1 MANKKKKEKIS
12 KHGSMAYSLDIRD
25 KHFLNTPKQKKQLIN
40 NIRENNVEL
49 QEYTKRTFKKGI
61 FSERNYLK
69 KFSITGSLIIDN
81 LDELGLPCKDFFLS
95 KRGRYFEVSNSRG
108 KAYILRGPRYLMA
121 LKPHL
126 SVPLKLEMLYDD
138 IKDGA
143 DALIKIDNYNVKQ
156 HYEIYPILDY
166 LKNALVTIYNAY
178 THQEK
183 FKHLVQLE
191 KEDCNYTNL
200 KNCILEILEEVVF
213 CCYLSL
219 INEFDSK
226 FSMKLIQSIGDE
238 ELFNKIFDSI
248 SNSFKSFIFSSRAIV
263 RPEASHPIVI
273 AAFCHRICSKYSDVD
288 FIFGLPAGG
297 TEIACLI
304 HKHMEYVTGQKKELI
319 LIPISMHSLKRHT
332 KHKIEIEE
340 ILKIFPQFSIL
351 SKKKGILVDDNSSS
365 GKTIGEA
372 SYIIKKVYKNI
383 DLKCRVAEADTIRAE
398 LRFMK
403 REENCKIANQIL
415 FQDAI
420 GILPVSKKIKPKY
433 DLKELVENNYLSN
446 HYMSF
451 LNDENDLIKKIKLLV
466 IIDAIHNKFEDT
478 YSERKEFLSENHVSS
493 FKGTFLSNFHPVV
506 INKGNRKFSSVE
518 HAYCFKKYD
527 IEIFKSLEPQQKK
540 ELNEILSEKGLDTV
554 DDFSFIFES
563 NFPAGAIKR
572 ISNKLKSWG
581 FEKKDG
587 KEWDECRLDIM
598 IDLLIKKFS
607 QFELATQL
615 LQTENKELIEG
626 NDWNDTFWGVCN
638 IDGVQRG
645 HNFLGRILFVIR
657 DKIRSDEIRVNGYKY
672 NDNLNK
678 LIETKKIN

>member
-1 MANKKKKEKIS
+1 MVKKKRATKKTEHS
-12 KHGSMAYSLDIRD
+12 SMAYCLDIND
-25 KHFLNTPKQKKQLIN
+25 KNFLNSPKQKKQLTDCIKN
-40 NIRENNVEL
+40 NKIEL
-49 QEYTKRTFKKGI
+49 QEYARKTFKKGI
-61 FSERNYLK
+61 FSEKNFLK

-81 LDELGLPCKDFFLS
+81 LDDLGLSCKNFFLS
-95 KRGRYFEVSNSRG
+95 KRGRYFEESNSKGRV
-108 KAYILRGPRYLMA
+108 YILRGPRYLMA

-126 SVPLKLEMLYDD
+126 SVPLKLVMLYDD
-138 IKDGA
+138 IKDGV

-183 FKHLVQLE
+183 FKHLGQIE
-191 KEDCNYTNL
+191 KEYINYTKL
-200 KNCILEILEEVVF
+200 KKRLLETLEEVIF
-213 CCYLSL
+213 CCYMSL
-219 INEFDSK
+219 INRFDSK
-226 FSMKLIQSIGDE
+226 LSIKLIQSMGDE
-238 ELFNKIFDSI
+238 ELFNQIFDSI
-248 SNSFKSFIFSSRAIV
+248 SDSFKSFIFSSRAIV

-273 AAFCHRICSKYSDVD
+273 ASFCYKICSKYSDAD

-304 HKHMEYVTGQKKELI
+304 HKYMEYVTEQKKELI

-332 KHKIEIEE
+332 KSKIEIED
-340 ILKIFPQFSIL
+340 ILKIFPHINTFS
-351 SKKKGILVDDNSSS
+351 KRKGILVDDNSSS
-365 GKTIGEA
+365 GKTIEEA
-372 SYIIKKVYKNI
+372 SFIIKKVYKNI

-403 REENCKIANQIL
+403 KEENCKVANQIL

-433 DLKELVENNYLSN
+433 DLKELIENKYLTN
-446 HYMSF
+446 HYISF
-451 LNDENDLIKKIKLLV
+451 LNKQDLIKNIKLQV
-466 IIDAIHNKFEDT
+466 IIDAINNKFEDA
-478 YSERKEFLSENHVSS
+478 YSEKKEFSPENYVSS
-493 FKGTFLSNFHPVV
+493 FKGTFLSNFHPVI
-506 INKGNRKFSSVE
+506 INGGNRRFPSVE

-527 IEIFKSLEPQQKK
+527 IRIFKSLDHQQKK
-540 ELNEILSEKGLDTV
+540 ELNEILLEKGLDTV
-554 DDFSFIFES
+554 DDFSAIFES
-563 NFPAGAIKR
+563 NFPSGAIKK
-572 ISNKLKSWG
+572 ISNKLKYWG

-615 LQTENKELIEG
+615 LQTEKKELIEG

-657 DKIRSDEIRVNGYKY
+657 DKIRNNEIRINGYEY
-672 NDNLNK
+672 NEDLNR
-678 LIETKKIN
+678 LIEIKK